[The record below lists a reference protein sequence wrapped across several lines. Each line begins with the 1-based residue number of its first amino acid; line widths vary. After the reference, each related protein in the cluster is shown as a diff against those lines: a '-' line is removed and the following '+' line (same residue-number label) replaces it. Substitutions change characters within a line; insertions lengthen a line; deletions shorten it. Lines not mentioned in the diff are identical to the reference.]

1 MTNPTMR
8 DLFMAPRNYLRM
20 KEALL
25 SVLAG
30 DIFGKTP
37 IWGSLL
43 AFKVVYY
50 ASSLR
55 TIGRS
60 LGAWRR
66 RRVNIRPLEGGD
78 GVVRP

>member
-1 MTNPTMR
+1 MG
-8 DLFMAPRNYLRM
+8 PRNLLRM

-30 DIFGKTP
+30 DLYGKTP

-50 ASSLR
+50 LSSLR
-55 TIGRS
+55 HLHRS
-60 LGAWRR
+60 VLAWQRR
-66 RRVNIRPLEGGD
+66 RRNIRVLD
-78 GVVRP
+78 GQETPVN